1 MGWGLDSVGDL
12 ISDLGSS
19 VLDIGGDLL
28 ENVELGDVL
37 AVGAVGSSIFFQN
50 EQLKQQEEA
59 LEDARK
65 RAESSLTET
74 PLGLADAQ
82 AKEISVDIGE
92 SDIVTDE
99 DVVKSE
105 AERKSNVGRVRKKSI
120 KASPK
125 KQGKQLIV
133 NPDKKKL
140 KGLKL

>member
-1 MGWGLDSVGDL
+1 MAWGLDSVGDL
-12 ISDLGSS
+12 LADLGTTL
-19 VLDIGGDLL
+19 VDAGADLL

-37 AVGAVGSSIFFQN
+37 AVGTVGASIYFQN

-59 LEDARK
+59 LERARQDAERD
-65 RAESSLTET
+65 LQVT
-74 PLGLADAQ
+74 PPSFADVQ

-105 AERKSNVGRVRKKSI
+105 QERKSNVGKVRKKSI

-125 KQGKQLIV
+125 KEGKKLIV
-133 NPDKKKL
+133 NQKPE
-140 KGLKL
+140 GLKL